1 MESDETLMLNVRLG
15 SRKAFEE
22 LFARYREPVFA
33 FFRRRVP
40 TSELAED
47 LTQET
52 FLAVL
57 RAANRYE
64 PRSTVRSYLFAI
76 AFRLFLAERRQHPM
90 EGLPDREPAMEPAMD
105 DCLWLRQA
113 LDRLEE
119 NEREILMLREYEQL
133 SYDEI

>member
-15 SRKAFEE
+15 SRQAFEE
-22 LFARYREPVFA
+22 VFARYREPIFA
-33 FFRRRVP
+33 FFRRRVNG
-40 TSELAED
+40 TELAED

-76 AFRLFLAERRQHPM
+76 AFRLLLNGGNRNNIWRSYQTGSRR
-90 EGLPDREPAMEPAMD
+90 
-105 DCLWLRQA
+105 
-113 LDRLEE
+113 
-119 NEREILMLREYEQL
+119 
-133 SYDEI
+133 